1 MIDRLNAA
9 LVDRYQ
15 VLEQIGEGGMAT
27 VFLADDL
34 KHERKVALKVLKP
47 ELAAAVGADRF
58 LAEIKTTA
66 NLQHPHILPL
76 YDSGKAGSFLYYV
89 MPYVQGAT
97 LSERLEAERQFSVNE
112 AVSIATAVANA
123 LDFAHR
129 QGVVHRDIK
138 PGNILFQDGQPVVS
152 DFGIA
157 LAVGAGGR
165 ERLTETGLSLGT
177 PYYMSPEQATG
188 DQQVG
193 PKSDIY
199 SLGSVLYEMLTG
211 DPPYTGSTAQAVLW
225 QILTETP
232 RPPTVIR
239 AAVPLNVEAAV
250 LRALEKLPAD
260 RFRTATDFVKA
271 LADPAFRYGVTDGEV
286 KAVGGPGPWKRAALA
301 LGLSTVLATAGLA
314 ALMLRSEPS
323 QPIARYAVGLPRSQ
337 HVMEG
342 FGSNVTISPDGSAIV
357 YVGPTEDG
365 FGQQLWLRQRDQML
379 PAIVA
384 STEDAFS
391 PVFSPDGTR
400 VAFWVGGALRITS
413 LGGEQPHEILDE
425 AQRARP
431 SSLAWSEDGHLYY
444 STDSELWRIPETG
457 GEPEMAVPL
466 EADEGGRLHRWPD
479 ALPDGR
485 GVLFTIAD
493 AGPTHDQEAW
503 TIAVLDAKSGE
514 RRTLLS
520 GVIAR
525 YARSGHIVYV
535 SPDGTLLAAPFDL
548 GSLEIS
554 GDPVSLTG
562 TVRVGIDGIH
572 LDVSDDGTLVYL
584 AGESEEWVRP
594 VWVSRDGSAQV
605 IDPDWSGR
613 MYFPSLSPDGS
624 RVAVDMLTES
634 NDVWVKQLDT
644 GPQLRL
650 TRHESGGSRAAWTP
664 DGDGVSFF
672 SRRGG
677 NEDVWTKRADGSGSA
692 ELTFDGVASV
702 HEVLWS
708 PDGEWLLYRTPAGGG
723 IFAVRPEYEE
733 EPVAIVD
740 TDAREFSPTLSP
752 DGHFMA
758 FMSNETGRYEIYVV
772 PFPNAADAR
781 WAVSTSGGRSP
792 RWSPTGDEIF
802 FIDATDNVVSVPV
815 ETEPTFTFGSAQ
827 VLFSAADYAVELY
840 WHPPYDVAPGG
851 ERFLMLEPVAGAGET
866 RLVVVQGFFSV
877 LEDQVG
883 G

>member
-1 MIDRLNAA
+1 MIERLNAA

-47 ELAAAVGADRF
+47 ELAAVVGAERF

-76 YDSGKAGSFLYYV
+76 YDSGTAGSFLYYV

-97 LSERLEAERQFSVNE
+97 LSERLEAEKQLSVNE
-112 AVSIATAVANA
+112 AVSIATAVAGA

-138 PGNILFQDGQPVVS
+138 PGNILFQGDQPVVS
-152 DFGIA
+152 DFGIS

-193 PKSDIY
+193 PRSDIY

-211 DPPYTGSTAQAVLW
+211 DPPYTGSTAQAVLGR
-225 QILTETP
+225 ILTETP

-239 AAVPLNVEAAV
+239 AAVPLNVDAAV
-250 LRALEKLPAD
+250 LKALEKLPAD

-271 LADPAFRYGVTDGEV
+271 LADPAFRYGVTDEE
-286 KAVGGPGPWKRAALA
+286 AAGGPGPWKRVALA
-301 LGLSTVLATAGLA
+301 LGLSTVLAIAGLA
-314 ALMLRSEPS
+314 ALMLRSDPS
-323 QPIARYAVGLPRSQ
+323 QPVARYAVGLPRNQ

-365 FGQQLWLRQRDQML
+365 FGQQLWLRQRDQL
-379 PAIVA
+379 RPSAVT

-391 PVFSPDGTR
+391 PVFSPDGGR
-400 VAFWVGGALRITS
+400 VAFWVGGALRISS
-413 LGGEQPHEILDE
+413 LGGEQPHEILNE

-466 EADEGGRLHRWPD
+466 EPEESDMMHRWPD

-485 GVLFTIAD
+485 GILFTIAD
-493 AGPTHDQEAW
+493 AGPFLDPEGW
-503 TIAVLDAKSGE
+503 TIAVLDAESGE
-514 RRTLLS
+514 RRALLS

-548 GSLEIS
+548 GSLEVK
-554 GDPVSLTG
+554 GDPVALTG
-562 TVRVGIDGIH
+562 TVRVGLDGIH
-572 LDVSDDGTLVYL
+572 LDVSDEGTLVYL
-584 AGESEEWVRP
+584 AGESEEWVQP
-594 VWVSRDGSAQV
+594 VWVSRDGLAQV

-624 RVAVDMLTES
+624 RIAVDMLTES
-634 NDVWVKQLDT
+634 NDIWIKQLDT

-650 TRHESGGSRAAWTP
+650 TRHESGSARAAWTP
-664 DGDGVSFF
+664 DGNAISFF
-672 SRRGG
+672 SVRGG
-677 NEDVWTKRADGSGSA
+677 NEDVWTKRADGSGPA
-692 ELTFDGVASV
+692 ELTFDGVTSV

-708 PDGEWLLYRTPAGGG
+708 PDGEWLVYRTPAGEG
-723 IFAVRPEYEE
+723 IYAVRPEDEE
-733 EPVAIVD
+733 EPVTIVE

-752 DGHFMA
+752 DGRFMA

-781 WAVSTSGGRSP
+781 WAVSTGGGRNP
-792 RWSPTGDEIF
+792 RWSPAGDEIF
-802 FIDATDNVVSVPV
+802 FIDATETVVSVPV
-815 ETEPTFTFGSAQ
+815 ETEPTFTFGSTRA
-827 VLFSAADYAVELY
+827 LFSAADYAVEIY
-840 WHPPYDVAPGG
+840 WHPPYDVTADGQ
-851 ERFLMLEPVAGAGET
+851 RFLMLKPVAGAGET
-866 RLVVVQGFFSV
+866 QLVVVQGFFAV
-877 LEDQVG
+877 LEEQAG

>member
-27 VFLADDL
+27 VFLADDV
-34 KHERKVALKVLKP
+34 KHQRKVALKVLKP
-47 ELAAAVGADRF
+47 ELAAVVGAKRF

-76 YDSGKAGSFLYYV
+76 YDSGEAVSFLYYV

-97 LSERLEAERQFSVNE
+97 LSERLQAEKQLSVDE
-112 AVSIATAVANA
+112 AVSIATAVAHA
-123 LDFAHR
+123 LDYAHR

-157 LAVGAGGR
+157 LAMGAGGR

-211 DPPYTGSTAQAVLW
+211 DPPYAGSTAQAVLGR
-225 QILTETP
+225 ILTETP

-250 LRALEKLPAD
+250 LKALEKLPAD
-260 RFRTATDFVKA
+260 RFRTVTDFVKA
-271 LADPAFRYGVTDGEV
+271 LADPGFRYGATDETFV
-286 KAVGGPGPWKRAALA
+286 AAAGPGPWKRVALA
-301 LGLSTVLATAGLA
+301 LGLSTALATAGLA
-314 ALMLRSEPS
+314 ALMLQGDPS
-323 QPIARYAVGLPRSQ
+323 QPVARYALGLPHSQ
-337 HVMEG
+337 HVTEG
-342 FGSNVTISPDGSAIV
+342 FGSNVTISPDESAIV

-365 FGQQLWLRQRDQML
+365 FGQQLWLRQRDQL
-379 PAIVA
+379 RPSVVA
-384 STEDAFS
+384 STEGAFS
-391 PVFSPDGTR
+391 PVFSPDGGR
-400 VAFWVGGALRITS
+400 VAFWVGGALRISS
-413 LGGEQPHEILDE
+413 LGGEQPHTILNQ
-425 AQRARP
+425 AQQARP
-431 SSLAWSEDGHLYY
+431 SGLAWSEDGHLYY
-444 STDSELWRIPETG
+444 STDSELWRIPDTG
-457 GEPEMAVPL
+457 GEPEIAVPL
-466 EADEGGRLHRWPD
+466 EPEENGLMHRWPD

-493 AGPTHDQEAW
+493 AGPSQNQEAW
-503 TIAVLDAKSGE
+503 TIAVLDAESGV

-548 GSLEIS
+548 GSLEVT
-554 GDPVSLTG
+554 GDPVALAG
-562 TVRVGIDGIH
+562 TVRVGRDGIH
-572 LDVSDDGTLVYL
+572 LDVSDGGTLVYL
-584 AGESEEWVRP
+584 AGESEERVRP
-594 VWVSRDGSAQV
+594 VWVSRDGLVQV

-634 NDVWVKQLDT
+634 NDVWIKQLDT
-644 GPQLRL
+644 GPLLRL
-650 TRHESGGSRAAWTP
+650 TRHESGSARAAWTP
-664 DGDGVSFF
+664 DGNAVSFF

-692 ELTFDGVASV
+692 GLTFDGVASI

-708 PDGEWLLYRTPAGGG
+708 PDGEWLVYRTPAGEG
-723 IFAVRPEYEE
+723 IYAVRPQDEE
-733 EPVAIVD
+733 EPVTIVE

-752 DGHFMA
+752 DGRFLA

-772 PFPNAADAR
+772 PFPNVTDAR
-781 WAVSTSGGRSP
+781 WAVSTGGGRNP
-792 RWSPTGDEIF
+792 RWSPEGLEIF
-802 FIDATDNVVSVPV
+802 FIDATDTVVSVPV
-815 ETEPTFTFGSAQ
+815 ETEPTFTFGSTRA
-827 VLFSAADYAVELY
+827 LFSAADFAVETY
-840 WHPPYDVAPGG
+840 WHPPYDVTADGQ
-851 ERFLMLEPVAGAGET
+851 RFLMLEPVSGAGET
-866 RLVVVQGFFSV
+866 QLVVVQGFFSV
-877 LEDQVG
+877 LEEQVG